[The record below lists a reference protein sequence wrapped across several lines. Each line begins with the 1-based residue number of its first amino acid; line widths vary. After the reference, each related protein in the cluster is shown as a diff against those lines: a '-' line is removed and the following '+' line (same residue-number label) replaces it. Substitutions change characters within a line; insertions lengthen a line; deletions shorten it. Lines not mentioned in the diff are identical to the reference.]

1 MSDASV
7 VSSSS
12 LTDNHKES
20 DCSLDSHQKKILYSY
35 STATSVHAFDDNST
49 TECTWCEE
57 HKRPITLLTRNVGKH
72 LCSHFRTLLPRMKRT
87 YYKLYWD
94 TKKEIIKGNKPATG
108 ELPESSSNSGSAD
121 RSGSSSITSSQLTRG
136 SSCSCSLEIQQIWTP
151 ALSEEG
157 SNQSSSNEQL
167 LLVKQLNALKNNNPK
182 DKDKIYASELALMYH
197 GDRMH

>member
-20 DCSLDSHQKKILYSY
+20 DCSLDSHQKKIFYSY

-57 HKRPITLLTRNVGKH
+57 HKRPITLLTRNVGQH
-72 LCSHFRTLLPRMKRT
+72 RCSHFRTLLQRMKRT

-108 ELPESSSNSGSAD
+108 ELPERLGEGPTK
-121 RSGSSSITSSQLTRG
+121 RKKEKPSIGKVL
-136 SSCSCSLEIQQIWTP
+136 IYPPKAYTP
-151 ALSEEG
+151 QMNLY
-157 SNQSSSNEQL
+157 Q
-167 LLVKQLNALKNNNPK
+167 
-182 DKDKIYASELALMYH
+182 
-197 GDRMH
+197 